1 MEGFMKRMI
10 KTIAFVFVGLSL
22 VALTLAGCA
31 KKSAG
36 ENKLIIFQSKVEIT
50 AQLEEAAKAYQKETG
65 VEVEVWSTT
74 GDDYFLQLRN
84 RLSNNQ
90 GPDIFNLRT
99 DAEIGQMANYLEDLG
114 SLSFTTKI
122 AADLLGKTGDKVIGI
137 PYTVEAFGLVYNKSL
152 IDASAITGYDAFA
165 AMMREQKAKGIN
177 GVGLSQEAYFLIGHI
192 LNTPFALQSDVRG
205 FIDRLNSGD
214 VTMAATQEFVEFA
227 RFMTAIRDYSYNPL
241 EVNYDR
247 ECGDF
252 ATGKTAA
259 IHQGNWA
266 YPMFTDYEVDFSMA
280 FMPLPLAGNDKL
292 AVGVPS
298 WWCVNSQVSDTRKK
312 LAKDFIEWLYNSD
325 TGKQYLYGE
334 FQFIPV
340 VSGADSDS
348 LDPLSA
354 DVSRFASSG
363 KILPWAF
370 NYWPAG
376 IIEVHLAPV
385 AQQFFAPAGGAASA
399 MSEAEFLA
407 ALDKAWAA
415 ANNR

>member
-1 MEGFMKRMI
+1 MEDFMKRMI

-74 GDDYFLQLRN
+74 GDDFFLQLRN

-99 DAEIGQMANYLEDLG
+99 DAEIGQVANYLEDLG
-114 SLSFTTKI
+114 SLPLASKI
-122 AADLLGKTGDKVIGI
+122 AGDLLGKAGDTVIGI

-152 IDASAITGYDAFA
+152 INASAITGYDAFA
-165 AMMREQKAKGIN
+165 AMMRDQKAKGIN

-205 FIDRLNSGD
+205 FIDRLNKGE
-214 VTMAATQEFVEFA
+214 VTMSTTPEFVEFA

-266 YPMFTDYEVDFSMA
+266 YPMFADYALDFSMA

-298 WWCVNSQVSDTRKK
+298 WWCVNSQVSPERKQ

-325 TGKQYLYGE
+325 TGKKYLYDE

-340 VSGADSDS
+340 VSGADAGS

-376 IIEVHLAPV
+376 IIEVHLGPV
-385 AQQFFAPAGGAASA
+385 AQQFFASK

>member
-1 MEGFMKRMI
+1 MEVFMKRV
-10 KTIAFVFVGLSL
+10 KQFFVFV
-22 VALTLAGCA
+22 LAGLILVTLVFAGCS
-31 KKSAG
+31 KKSDSG
-36 ENKLIIFQSKVEIT
+36 NKLIIFQSKVEIT

-74 GDDYFLQLRN
+74 GDDFFLQLRN
-84 RLSNNQ
+84 RLANNQ

-99 DAEIGQMANYLEDLG
+99 DAEIAQVSNYLEDLG
-114 SLSFTTKI
+114 SLSVTQKI
-122 AADLLGKTGDKVIGI
+122 AGDLLGKDGSKVIGI
-137 PYTVEAFGLVYNKSL
+137 PYTVEAFGFVYNKSL
-152 IDASAITGYDAFA
+152 IDASRIKNYDAFVS
-165 AMMREQKAKGIN
+165 MLKEQKAKGVN
-177 GVGLSQEAYFLIGHI
+177 SVGLSQEAYFLIGHI
-192 LNTPFALQSDVRG
+192 LNTPFAVQRDVRG
-205 FIDRLNSGD
+205 FIDRLNKGELKLAD
-214 VTMAATQEFVEFA
+214 TPEFVEFA
-227 RFMTAIRDYSYNPL
+227 NFMTAIRDYSYNPL

-259 IHQGNWA
+259 IHQGNWC
-266 YPMFTDYEVDFSMA
+266 YPMFADYQVNFQMA
-280 FMPLPLAGNDKL
+280 FMPFPLAGNDRL

-298 WWCVNSQVSDTRKK
+298 WWCVNSQAPDAKKK
-312 LAKDFIEWLYNSD
+312 LAKDFIEWLYNSE
-325 TGKQYLYGE
+325 TGKNYLYNE
-334 FQFIPV
+334 FRFIPV
-340 VSGADSDS
+340 VEGASAGS

-370 NYWPAG
+370 NFWPAG

-385 AQQFFAPAGGAASA
+385 AQQFFASKMSAG
-399 MSEAEFLA
+399 EFLA